1 MDSVDGHLAL
11 CELSRGGGVVFAP
24 RVADVCR
31 CRAFVDL
38 WRAAVRRWL
47 GAFSRQLWHRHRY
60 ESFIQVETE
69 KNESADKRLTRV
81 VFAKHASA
89 KNHLQVTS
97 RERLLLRE
105 QLWHCVRKHASS
117 VGKGKKRAFPRSC
130 YLHCSNPASPHV
142 AAQKCVLLPHR
153 PLVTCHQCDRHV
165 TPTQRLMQRL
175 CWLKAATTRRFKS
188 TVRKITKNPQI
199 LNEKVATCLSVISQC
214 HTDKLRP
221 CFL

>member
-24 RVADVCR
+24 RVADVCC

-60 ESFIQVETE
+60 ESFIQVEAE
-69 KNESADKRLTRV
+69 KNESADKRFTRE

-89 KNHLQVTS
+89 INHLQATS

-105 QLWHCVRKHASS
+105 QLWHCVRKETRMRLSLLMLSTLFKSS
-117 VGKGKKRAFPRSC
+117 
-130 YLHCSNPASPHV
+130 LSPPCCT
-142 AAQKCVLLPHR
+142 QSVLLPHR

-165 TPTQRLMQRL
+165 TPTHRLVQRL
-175 CWLKAATTRRFKS
+175 CCLKAATTRRYKS

-199 LNEKVATCLSVISQC
+199 LNEKVVTCWSVIIQC